1 MTEKTAPSFNVDIH
15 MAGDIH
21 AAGLLIQRYALDCGM
36 CVTLTPQSFIYT
48 GGREEGFKVG
58 FINYPRFPKEPGD
71 IVARAHDLARVL
83 RVQLGQQSYS
93 IVTPTETTWVSHR
106 PEDTNAELLEAAKRL
121 LALDHGDEGCA
132 FPTKQ
137 DIAVARA
144 AVAKA
149 EVSPPAPVERKNA

>member
-15 MAGDIH
+15 MAGDIQ
-21 AAGLLIQRYALDCGM
+21 AAGLIIQRYALDCGM

-58 FINYPRFPKEPGD
+58 FINYPRFPKEPTD

-93 IVTPTETTWVSHR
+93 IVTPIETMWMSHR
-106 PEDTNAELLEAAKRL
+106 PEDAPPSPQPKTEA
-121 LALDHGDEGCA
+121 
-132 FPTKQ
+132 
-137 DIAVARA
+137 
-144 AVAKA
+144 
-149 EVSPPAPVERKNA
+149 S